1 MSSILFACFIELYI
15 LVNIISYIFL
25 RLNLN
30 FAPSPLR

>member
-25 RLNLN
+25 NLN
-30 FAPSPLR
+30 FAPLR

>member
-25 RLNLN
+25 NLN